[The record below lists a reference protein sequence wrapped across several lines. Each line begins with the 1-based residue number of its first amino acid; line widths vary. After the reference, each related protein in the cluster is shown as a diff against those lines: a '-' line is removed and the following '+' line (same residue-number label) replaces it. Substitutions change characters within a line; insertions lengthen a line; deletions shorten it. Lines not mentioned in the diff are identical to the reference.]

1 MGKLWV
7 RGLRDA
13 LGGRRAGA
21 ERRGERRTGQIR
33 AEPLEPRVMLSSA
46 PVAEGA
52 EFRVNSNTAGSQE
65 LFPEAP
71 HAVATDAAGDFVVT
85 WSSAGQDGSSWGVFA
100 QRYGADG
107 AKRGSEF
114 RVNQTISGSQ
124 WYPSVACADDGSF
137 VVAWTSALQD
147 GSGDGVYARRYSAA
161 GLALGG
167 EFRVNSTT
175 ASDQRHAS
183 VAVAAGGAF
192 AVVWGGLA
200 QAGGAGWDV
209 YAQRYDAAGAKLGG
223 EFRVNATTAGDQQFP
238 AAAADDAGNLVVTW
252 TAGGQDGSGTGV
264 YARRYSAAGAAQGG
278 EFRVNTTTAGD
289 QQYARVAASGGGD
302 FVVAWASAAQDGS
315 GRGVYAQRY
324 SAAGAKVGGEF
335 QVNQVTAGEQ
345 FAPSVAADD
354 RGGFVVA
361 WTGAQD
367 GDLFGVFAR
376 AYDAGGAPRGNEFRV
391 NTTVAGN
398 QVYAS
403 AASSAGGALAVVW
416 ESDGQ
421 DGSAFGV
428 YGQRYAPPDTV
439 APTADIVDV
448 APDPRAGP
456 VDAVTV
462 VFSEPV
468 TGVDRTDFTLTR
480 NGGTNLITTSQAVAS
495 ADGGKTWVVSGLAAL
510 TAADGTYLLTLKAAG
525 TGIADLSGNP
535 LAGGASDQ
543 WAADATRP
551 TADVV
556 DVSPDPRAGPV
567 DSVTIR
573 FSEHVSGVGAADLR
587 LTRDGAPVNLLT
599 AAQTLASADGQTY
612 TLGNLAAVTTLPG
625 VYTLT
630 VVAAGSGTAD
640 GVGNPLAADASDTWT
655 VLPPPARVVAR
666 HVFYGGS
673 GFARLV
679 TAAGGVSGD
688 DAAIATDKAAL
699 LPGVKATFANYTSYP
714 AGINGV
720 MVDVAG
726 LGTGVTRSD
735 FAVRIGNTA
744 DAATWLIGAR
754 PASVTVRPG
763 AGVNGSDRVTLT
775 WADGTIRREWMQLTM
790 LATAATRLAA
800 PDVFYFGNLPGETG
814 DDPTAAKVDAAD
826 VVGTRA
832 AIGAGPAAVSSR
844 YDFDRNGRVDARDM
858 AVARGAVGGMPLQL
872 LGSVAVPAAAS
883 APARRG
889 YRPTAATSVL
899 FDADAGGAQ

>member
-7 RGLRDA
+7 RGLRNA
-13 LGGRRAGA
+13 P
-21 ERRGERRTGQIR
+21 GERRKAAAAGPGALAPAATS
-33 AEPLEPRVMLSSA
+33 ESLESRVQLSAA
-46 PVAEGA
+46 PVTAGP
-52 EFRVNSNTAGSQE
+52 EFRVNTNTAGSQE
-65 LFPEAP
+65 LFAEAP
-71 HAVATDAAGDFVVT
+71 HAVAGDTAGDFVVA

-100 QRYGADG
+100 QRYDADG
-107 AKRGSEF
+107 ARRGSEF
-114 RVNQTISGSQ
+114 QVNQTIAGSQ
-124 WYPSVACADDGSF
+124 WYPSVACAGDGSF

-147 GSGDGVYARRYSAA
+147 GGGDGVYARRYSAA
-161 GLALGG
+161 GVALGG

-183 VAVAAGGAF
+183 VAVASGGAF
-192 AVVWGGLA
+192 VVVWSGLA

-238 AAAADDAGNLVVTW
+238 AVAADDAGDFVVTW

-264 YARRYSAAGAAQGG
+264 YARRYSTAGTALSG

-289 QQYARVAASGGGD
+289 QQYGRVAAAGGGD

-315 GRGVYAQRY
+315 GRGVYAQRFD
-324 SAAGAKVGGEF
+324 ATGASVGGEF
-335 QVNQVTAGEQ
+335 RVNQVTTGEQ

-354 RGGFVVA
+354 TGGFVVA

-376 AYDAGGAPRGNEFRV
+376 AYDAGGAARGNDFRV

-403 AASSAGGALAVVW
+403 AASSAEGALAIVW

-428 YGQRYAPPDTV
+428 YGQRFAPPDTV
-439 APTADIVDV
+439 A
-448 APDPRAGP
+448 
-456 VDAVTV
+456 
-462 VFSEPV
+462 
-468 TGVDRTDFTLTR
+468 
-480 NGGTNLITTSQAVAS
+480 
-495 ADGGKTWVVSGLAAL
+495 
-510 TAADGTYLLTLKAAG
+510 
-525 TGIADLSGNP
+525 
-535 LAGGASDQ
+535 
-543 WAADATRP
+543 P

-567 DSVTIR
+567 DSATIR
-573 FSEHVSGVGAADLR
+573 FSERVSGFGITDLR
-587 LTRDGAPVNLLT
+587 LTRDGVPANLLT
-599 AAQTLASADGQTY
+599 VAQTLASTDGQTY
-612 TLGNLAAVTTLPG
+612 VLGNLAAVTALPG

-630 VVAAGSGTAD
+630 LLAAGSGITDA
-640 GVGNPLAADASDTWT
+640 VGNPLAADAADTWT

-673 GFARLV
+673 AFTRSAA
-679 TAAGGVSGD
+679 AAGVVSGD
-688 DAAIATDKAAL
+688 DAAIASDKSAL

-714 AGINGV
+714 AGINGI

-726 LGTGVTRSD
+726 LGTGLTAADFGVRVGNSD
-735 FAVRIGNTA
+735 
-744 DAATWLIGAR
+744 DAATWLTGAR

-763 AGVNGSDRVTLT
+763 AGANGSDRVTLT
-775 WADGTIRREWMQLTM
+775 WPDGAIRREWMQLTV

-814 DDPTAAKVDAAD
+814 DDPAAAAVDAAD

-832 AIGAGPAAVSSR
+832 AIGAGAAAVTSR

-858 AVARGAVGGMPLQL
+858 AVVRGAVGGAPLQI
-872 LGSVAVPAAAS
+872 LGSVAEPAAES
-883 APARRG
+883 AAAARRD
-889 YRPTAATSVL
+889 YRPAGATSLL
-899 FDADAGGAQ
+899 FDADGMGAQ